1 MLWNYLVPNVSYICI
16 CRNDNFIALNRLSLK
31 YQNAFDIINNFIL
44 EENNNFVLLKEFF
57 KKNALFYR
65 YIYSHLFPKY
75 FCGIDNYAVKSKM
88 AFEVAYAGYHNQ
100 QESLRFGQLPA
111 VKQKKKTETDE
122 TVEVVHHHHIHHQN
136 QLYKNQ
142 KRER

>member
-1 MLWNYLVPNVSYICI
+1 M
-16 CRNDNFIALNRLSLK
+16 K